1 MHVLIPVDTEEVPHS
16 CPLCRT
22 HDELRKTLEHQ
33 LQASPSHSLHL
44 SGRGLDM
51 DLVDHLQQQL
61 DTVTQERNSYEDL
74 AKQSE
79 EELKELRKL
88 HHSLSETASGMKEA
102 LSHSKVLFI
111 GVKDHQVVNT
121 HIYVRTYVYHVSS
134 AFDFMYR
141 FTRLVV

>member
-1 MHVLIPVDTEEVPHS
+1 
-16 CPLCRT
+16 
-22 HDELRKTLEHQ
+22 
-33 LQASPSHSLHL
+33 
-44 SGRGLDM
+44 M

-102 LSHSKVLFI
+102 LSHSKVLFL
-111 GVKDHQVVNT
+111 GAKGH
-121 HIYVRTYVYHVSS
+121 
-134 AFDFMYR
+134 
-141 FTRLVV
+141 